1 MTAAG
6 QAFSVAEAQFRS
18 SILKLHDQGDG
29 VESGTPGSEDL
40 ALHLFTA
47 LSALLPE
54 APAALLDSS
63 DHASTDQP
71 SRSAQSILAFS
82 FGEHAGTVSHTAG
95 VTTLVTPGATSQRE
109 QPFFSWLE
117 QNWLGEQRTD
127 GQRPVDRHTPERPE
141 SHEDPS
147 DTPSF
152 RLGWVG
158 WLGYELKREAG
169 SPVEPA
175 SARES
180 LPTEEASLF
189 RATHAVVLHHPS
201 GQLELQWLE
210 SASPDAAAWPKLV
223 RQALSQLRPE
233 RETASVAEPEQ
244 NEHRLRLKDL
254 ESRDSRSAYL
264 AAIEAAQREITAGN
278 SYEICLTT
286 AVTATLGAGSPK
298 TETVGR
304 GLELFTRLRAQNRA
318 PFTQF
323 LRIGE
328 TEVASTSPERFLSIS
343 QGGTLRSEP
352 IKGTRP
358 RGRTPAEDRR
368 LAEDLATHPKDR
380 AENVM
385 IADLVR
391 NDLSIHAVP
400 GSLRT
405 ERLCAVESY
414 PTVHQLVSTISAR
427 VPAGTSRAR
436 VIADAFPPGS
446 MTGAPKI
453 STMDILERLESGAR
467 GPYSG
472 VAGYFS
478 SNGAADLAVL
488 IRTAVLTGGA
498 ESRRLHL
505 GLGGAITADSDPE
518 QEWEEVKVKSRGVLA
533 ALGAQFP
540 ESGGAEEQALQPSP
554 AS

>member
-1 MTAAG
+1 M
-6 QAFSVAEAQFRS
+6 AEAQFRS
-18 SILKLHDQGDG
+18 SILEQHEESDDA
-29 VESGTPGSEDL
+29 ESGTPGPEDL
-40 ALHLFTA
+40 ALSLFTA
-47 LSALLPE
+47 LSALLPG

-63 DHASTDQP
+63 DHAHTENP

-82 FGEHAGTVSHTAG
+82 FGEHASTVSHTDG
-95 VTTLVTPGATSQRE
+95 VTTLVTTAGAKMQD

-117 QNWLGEQRTD
+117 QNWTGEQRAD
-127 GQRPVDRHTPERPE
+127 GLRPGGRQAHEQPE
-141 SHEDPS
+141 SHEDSS

-169 SPVEPA
+169 SPVTPA
-175 SARES
+175 SARGS

-189 RATHAVVLHHPS
+189 RATHAVVLHHHS

-210 SASPDAAAWPKLV
+210 SAAPDAARWSDLV
-223 RQALSQLRPE
+223 RQALSQLRFA
-233 RETASVAEPEQ
+233 ETESVTELEHHD
-244 NEHRLRLKDL
+244 HRLRLEDL

-264 AAIEAAQREITAGN
+264 ATIEAAQREITAGN

-286 AVTATLGAGSPK
+286 AVTATLG
-298 TETVGR
+298 TVPASAEPTGR
-304 GLELFTRLRAQNRA
+304 GVELFKTLRAQNRA

-358 RGRTPAEDRR
+358 RGRTAAEDRR

-391 NDLSIHAVP
+391 NDLSIHAIP

-427 VPAGTSRAR
+427 IPAGTSRAR

-540 ESGGAEEQALQPSP
+540 ERGGSEDPVLQPSP
-554 AS
+554 ASQSPFS

>member
-1 MTAAG
+1 M
-6 QAFSVAEAQFRS
+6 
-18 SILKLHDQGDG
+18 
-29 VESGTPGSEDL
+29 
-40 ALHLFTA
+40 
-47 LSALLPE
+47 
-54 APAALLDSS
+54 
-63 DHASTDQP
+63 
-71 SRSAQSILAFS
+71 
-82 FGEHAGTVSHTAG
+82 
-95 VTTLVTPGATSQRE
+95 
-109 QPFFSWLE
+109 
-117 QNWLGEQRTD
+117 
-127 GQRPVDRHTPERPE
+127 
-141 SHEDPS
+141 
-147 DTPSF
+147 
-152 RLGWVG
+152 G

-175 SARES
+175 PARES

-210 SASPDAAAWPKLV
+210 SAAQDAAAWPELV
-223 RQALSQLRPE
+223 RRALSQLRPE
-233 RETASVAEPEQ
+233 PETASVAEPEQ
-244 NEHRLRLKDL
+244 NEHRLRLENL

-286 AVTATLGAGSPK
+286 AVTATLGADSAS
-298 TETVGR
+298 TEAIGR

-358 RGRTPAEDRR
+358 RGRTTAEDRR
-368 LAEDLATHPKDR
+368 LVEDLATHPKDR

-414 PTVHQLVSTISAR
+414 PTVHQLVSTISAKI
-427 VPAGTSRAR
+427 PAGTSRGR

-505 GLGGAITADSDPE
+505 GLGGAITADSDSE

>member
-6 QAFSVAEAQFRS
+6 RAFSVAEAQFRS
-18 SILKLHDQGDG
+18 SILEQHEESDG
-29 VESGTPGSEDL
+29 AVAGTPGSEDL
-40 ALHLFTA
+40 ALSLFTA

-63 DHASTDQP
+63 DHAHTENP

-82 FGEHAGTVSHTAG
+82 FGEHAGTVSHTDG
-95 VTTLVTPGATSQRE
+95 VTTLVTTAGTKVQE

-117 QNWLGEQRTD
+117 QNWPGEQRAD
-127 GQRPVDRHTPERPE
+127 GQRSSGGQAREQPE
-141 SHEDPS
+141 SHEDSS

-169 SPVEPA
+169 SPVKSS
-175 SARES
+175 SARGS

-189 RATHAVVLHHPS
+189 RATHAVVLHHHS
-201 GQLELQWLE
+201 GELELQWLE
-210 SASPDAAAWPKLV
+210 SASQDAATWPELV
-223 RQALSQLRPE
+223 RQTLSQLQF
-233 RETASVAEPEQ
+233 EPETGSLS
-244 NEHRLRLKDL
+244 ELEHHDHRLRLEDL
-254 ESRDSRSAYL
+254 QSRDSRRAYL
-264 AAIEAAQREITAGN
+264 ATIEAAQREITAGN

-286 AVTATLGAGSPK
+286 AVTAALDAIPASEPAGSG
-298 TETVGR
+298 V
-304 GLELFTRLRAQNRA
+304 ELFKTLRAQNRA

-358 RGRTPAEDRR
+358 RGRSTAEDRR

-391 NDLSIHAVP
+391 NDLSIHAIP

-427 VPAGTSRAR
+427 IPAGTSRAR

-488 IRTAVLTGGA
+488 IRTAVLTGGT

-540 ESGGAEEQALQPSP
+540 ESGGSDPMLQPSA

>member
-1 MTAAG
+1 M
-6 QAFSVAEAQFRS
+6 AEAQFRS
-18 SILKLHDQGDG
+18 SILEQHEESDG
-29 VESGTPGSEDL
+29 AVAGTPGSEDL
-40 ALHLFTA
+40 ALSLFTA

-63 DHASTDQP
+63 DHAHTENP

-82 FGEHAGTVSHTAG
+82 FGEHAGTVSHTDG
-95 VTTLVTPGATSQRE
+95 VTTLVTTAGTKVQE

-117 QNWLGEQRTD
+117 QNWPGEQRAD
-127 GQRPVDRHTPERPE
+127 GQRSSGGQAREQPE
-141 SHEDPS
+141 SHEDSS

-169 SPVEPA
+169 SPVKSS
-175 SARES
+175 SARGS

-189 RATHAVVLHHPS
+189 RATHAVVLHHHS
-201 GQLELQWLE
+201 GELELQWLE
-210 SASPDAAAWPKLV
+210 SASQDAATWPELV
-223 RQALSQLRPE
+223 RQTLSQLQF
-233 RETASVAEPEQ
+233 EPETGSLS
-244 NEHRLRLKDL
+244 ELEHHDHRLRLEDL
-254 ESRDSRSAYL
+254 QSRDSRRAYL
-264 AAIEAAQREITAGN
+264 ATIEAAQREITAGN

-286 AVTATLGAGSPK
+286 AVTAALDAIPASEPAGSG
-298 TETVGR
+298 V
-304 GLELFTRLRAQNRA
+304 ELFKTLRAQNRA

-358 RGRTPAEDRR
+358 RGRSTAEDRR

-391 NDLSIHAVP
+391 NDLSIHAIP

-427 VPAGTSRAR
+427 IPAGTSRAR

-488 IRTAVLTGGA
+488 IRTAVLTGGT

-540 ESGGAEEQALQPSP
+540 ESGGSDPMLQPSA

>member
-1 MTAAG
+1 MT
-6 QAFSVAEAQFRS
+6 
-18 SILKLHDQGDG
+18 
-29 VESGTPGSEDL
+29 L
-40 ALHLFTA
+40 ALSLFTA
-47 LSALLPE
+47 LSTLLQD

-63 DHASTDQP
+63 DHAHTDHP

-82 FGEHAGTVSHTAG
+82 VGEHASTVSHTDG
-95 VTTLVTPGATSQRE
+95 VTTLVTTAGVREQE

-117 QNWLGEQRTD
+117 QNWPGEERAD
-127 GQRPVDRHTPERPE
+127 DQRPGGPRPHKWPE
-141 SHEDPS
+141 SDEDPW
-147 DTPSF
+147 DTPRF

-169 SPVEPA
+169 SPVTST
-175 SARES
+175 SARGI
-180 LPTEEASLF
+180 LPAEEASLF
-189 RATHAVVLHHPS
+189 RATHAVVLHHHS
-201 GQLELQWLE
+201 GQLEVQWLE
-210 SASPDAAAWPKLV
+210 SASPSEPAPSSAAASESESPEAAAWPELV
-223 RQALSQLRPE
+223 RQALSQLRTPRKAEDATE
-233 RETASVAEPEQ
+233 REQDECP
-244 NEHRLRLKDL
+244 LRLENL

-264 AAIEAAQREITAGN
+264 AMIDAAQREITAGN

-286 AVTATLGAGSPK
+286 AVTATLGAGSGSVRP
-298 TETVGR
+298 GHR
-304 GLELFTRLRAQNRA
+304 GLELFKTLREQNRA

-323 LRIGE
+323 LRIGQ

-343 QGGTLRSEP
+343 EDGTLRSEP

-358 RGRTPAEDRR
+358 RGRTTEEDRR

-427 VPAGTSRAR
+427 ITAGTSRAR

-453 STMDILERLESGAR
+453 STMDILERLESGGR

-478 SNGAADLAVL
+478 SNGAVDLAVL
-488 IRTAVLTGGA
+488 IRTAVLTGDA

-505 GLGGAITADSDPE
+505 GLGGAVTADSDPE

-540 ESGGAEEQALQPSP
+540 ERGGSEDQVPQPCS